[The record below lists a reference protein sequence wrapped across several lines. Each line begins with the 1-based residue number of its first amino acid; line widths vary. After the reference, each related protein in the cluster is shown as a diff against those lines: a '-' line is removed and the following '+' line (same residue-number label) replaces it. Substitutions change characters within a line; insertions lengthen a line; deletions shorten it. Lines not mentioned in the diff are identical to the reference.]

1 MLPSEFVL
9 FFVWRGIEC
18 FFFSMCNV
26 FNVIFYAGFVFLE
39 VDFSHVEST
48 CFLIRINDPSNLY
61 SSFILSV
68 MFCVTYLSKLFS
80 VFDAGYALV

>member
-9 FFVWRGIEC
+9 FFVWRGIE
-18 FFFSMCNV
+18 FK
-26 FNVIFYAGFVFLE
+26 VIFYAGFVFLE